1 MNKAGKVITK
11 ILTGIMGVAILGCA
25 GILLYSKVAS
35 PDAKYEVLEKFANR
49 NVSENT
55 AGVGK
60 ADSDEA
66 SAKGNIVSDEADTE
80 GQSVTSAA
88 DVTDMVNAEN
98 TTGSQTESSA
108 QAATSVS
115 FNVDDAKLIA
125 SAYTGIDDL
134 CMQYDRDCSLEGS
147 QYYVFTYKDCYG
159 NLYEPLIFV
168 DKNNG
173 KTYYADSVGNL
184 TDAVES
190 LSAGASAD
198 FYGNPSSSSGAQDL
212 VTLSDNS
219 HATRGIYCGMNV
231 NTVVSALL
239 AANGITPDSEQYKN
253 YKYAPIESGDY
264 EEGNDMFSAGN
275 QNLFGLNATV
285 RFNFDQELGH
295 ETYAVQPALEEIR
308 AYFPFDENNYDADF
322 YIEKQFRQILGEPSG
337 TKQNDIMINHYWFFE
352 KDVVTLTYLYQ
363 PEISAYAV
371 KSFRIESL
379 SHVNKRAQNA
389 ARQGAA

>member
-55 AGVGK
+55 VAAPVESSG
-60 ADSDEA
+60 EE
-66 SAKGNIVSDEADTE
+66 VSGAVVNNTSEETDTQM
-80 GQSVTSAA
+80 QSEVTVAQ
-88 DVTDMVNAEN
+88 DVSGSTGANGNAEA
-98 TTGSQTESSA
+98 ESG
-108 QAATSVS
+108 TS
-115 FNVDDAKLIA
+115 FNVNDAKLIA

-134 CMQYDRDCSLEGS
+134 CMQYDKDISLEGS
-147 QYYVFTYKDCYG
+147 QYYAFTYKDSYG
-159 NLYEPLIFV
+159 NLYEPLILV
-168 DKNNG
+168 NKNNG
-173 KTYYADSVGNL
+173 KTYYCDSVGNL
-184 TDAVES
+184 RDAGDSFAIGVS
-190 LSAGASAD
+190 GD
-198 FYGNPSSSSGAQDL
+198 FYGNPSAASGAQDL

-253 YKYAPIESGDY
+253 YEYAPIESGDY

-295 ETYAVQPALEEIR
+295 ETYALQPALEEIR
-308 AYFPFDENNYDADF
+308 VYFPFNENNYDADF
-322 YIEKQFRQILGEPSG
+322 SIEKQFRQILGEPSG

-389 ARQGAA
+389 ARQGTA

>member
-11 ILTGIMGVAILGCA
+11 FLTGIMGVAILGCA

-35 PDAKYEVLEKFANR
+35 LDAKYEVLEKFANR

-55 AGVGK
+55 
-60 ADSDEA
+60 
-66 SAKGNIVSDEADTE
+66 
-80 GQSVTSAA
+80 VTAT
-88 DVTDMVNAEN
+88 V
-98 TTGSQTESSA
+98 ESSTEEDSGAVVNNTVGETGA
-108 QAATSVS
+108 QIQSETTVVQGMSESTGTNGGAGGESGVS
-115 FNVDDAKLIA
+115 FNANDAKLIA

-134 CMQYDRDCSLEGS
+134 CMQYDKDLSLEGS
-147 QYYVFTYKDCYG
+147 QYYAFTYKDSYG
-159 NLYEPLIFV
+159 NLYEPLILV
-168 DKNNG
+168 NKNNG
-173 KTYYADSVGNL
+173 KTYYCDAVGNL
-184 TDAVES
+184 RDAGDS
-190 LSAGASAD
+190 FTAGASGD
-198 FYGNPSSSSGAQDL
+198 FYGNPSAASGAQDL

-239 AANGITPDSEQYKN
+239 ASNGITPDSEQYKN
-253 YKYAPIESGDY
+253 YKYAPIESGDH

-285 RFNFDQELGH
+285 CFNFDQELGY
-295 ETYAVQPALEEIR
+295 ETYAVQPVLEEIR
-308 AYFPFDENNYDADF
+308 VYFPFDENNYDADF
-322 YIEKQFRQILGEPSG
+322 SIEKQFRQILGEPSG

-379 SHVNKRAQNA
+379 AHVNKRAQNA
-389 ARQGAA
+389 ARQGIA